1 MKKIKLTLNDFFNLP
16 DAEIFNP
23 HRFKDITSVSIDS
36 RKIGKNCLFIAIKG
50 ERFDGH
56 DFIHDVIKKKV
67 SAVMINKDQL
77 KRFANLEISFITVKD
92 TKKSLGDV
100 ASVWRDKLNA
110 KIIGITGSAG
120 KTTTKEILASLL
132 SVKYNVHKTAA
143 NNNNHIGVPI
153 TLLSTKAKHQ
163 VAVIEHGT
171 NHFGEIKYTAN
182 ISKPDF
188 AVITNIG
195 HSHLEFLI
203 DRKGVLK
210 EKAALLK
217 VTAKL
222 GGLVFI
228 NNDDDL
234 LSKYGKVFKRKITFG
249 FNDQSDYRG
258 KIENIDKSGRSTIE
272 ISYHKKNFRAKLP
285 IAGEQNA
292 RNFLATFAIAKE
304 LKLSD
309 KQILKGLKKI
319 KAASKRLE
327 IKKINETIII
337 NDSYNA
343 NPDSMKASLS
353 LLSKIKPSYKKIAVL
368 GDMFELGSQSKKLHQ
383 EIGSFIN
390 ELKIDEVYTV
400 GKLSENIYKSLNG
413 RVPVKKHFK
422 EKPFLLKTI
431 KKSDFKRS
439 VILIKGSRG
448 MKMEEIFSAL
458 EEKLK

>member
-1 MKKIKLTLNDFFNLP
+1 
-16 DAEIFNP
+16 
-23 HRFKDITSVSIDS
+23 
-36 RKIGKNCLFIAIKG
+36 
-50 ERFDGH
+50 
-56 DFIHDVIKKKV
+56 
-67 SAVMINKDQL
+67 
-77 KRFANLEISFITVKD
+77 
-92 TKKSLGDV
+92 
-100 ASVWRDKLNA
+100 
-110 KIIGITGSAG
+110 GITGSAG

-292 RNFLATFAIAKE
+292 RNFLAAFAIAKE